1 MAKKPDGRAASVD
14 RVSFTR
20 PAAERIGKAVRQVE
34 AGDRDLGPIEWGP
47 RGGGGGAGKVFR
59 VATFT
64 GAWAIN
70 SATTVT
76 FLNVTS
82 TPNTASVMNK
92 LVSLPAPR
100 STAASRIAN
109 IAKDG
114 SQWYLVSFQMASAT
128 AVFSG
133 MTQTMTFLGTGAT
146 QTITYASPGSSVS
159 ALTDLSASLNTTD
172 CTITVNKTTASFR
185 IVGQTQTATV
195 MSMSGTQTAVI
206 STGTYTATYIT
217 LEL

>member
-1 MAKKPDGRAASVD
+1 MAKKPDGKPASVD

-20 PAAERIGKAVRQVE
+20 PAAERIGKAVRLVE

-59 VATFT
+59 VCTFT
-64 GAWAIN
+64 GAWAVDT
-70 SATTVT
+70 AKVVT
-76 FLNVTS
+76 FRNVTT
-82 TPNTASVMNK
+82 TPNTAYATNF
-92 LVSLPAPR
+92 LISLPAR
-100 STAASRIAN
+100 AQSSSSRICN

-114 SQWYLVSFQMASAT
+114 TAWYLVSFQMTTAT
-128 AVFSG
+128 AVFSDR
-133 MTQTMTFLGTGAT
+133 TQTMTFVGTGAT
-146 QTITYASPGSSVS
+146 QTITYASLGSSVS

-195 MSMSGTQTAVI
+195 ISMSGTQTAVI
-206 STGTYTATYIT
+206 STGTYTATFIS

>member
-1 MAKKPDGRAASVD
+1 MAKRPDGKPASVD

-47 RGGGGGAGKVFR
+47 RGGAASGKVFR
-59 VATFT
+59 VGTFT
-64 GAWAIN
+64 GDWAIN
-70 SATTVT
+70 TAKAVT
-76 FLNVTS
+76 FLNVTN
-82 TPNTASVMNK
+82 TPNTASVINK
-92 LVSLPAPR
+92 LVNLPAPR
-100 STAASRIAN
+100 STATSRIVN

-114 SQWYLVSFQMASAT
+114 PQWYLVSFQMATAT
-128 AVFSG
+128 AVFSDS
-133 MTQTMTFLGTGAT
+133 TQTMTFFGTGAT
-146 QTITYASPGSSVS
+146 QTITYASLGSSVS